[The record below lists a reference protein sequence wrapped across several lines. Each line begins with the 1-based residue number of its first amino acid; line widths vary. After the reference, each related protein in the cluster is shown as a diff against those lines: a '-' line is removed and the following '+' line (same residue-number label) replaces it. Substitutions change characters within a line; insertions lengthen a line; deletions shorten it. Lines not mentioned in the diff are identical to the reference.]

1 MERTIIVSIGDYS
14 MEIPYEDSEDK
25 SEVELYEDAADYIMS
40 MINIEIIWNFLKF
53 LV

>member
-14 MEIPYEDSEDK
+14 MEIPYEDSKDK

-40 MINIEIIWNFLKF
+40 MINIEII
-53 LV
+53 

>member
-25 SEVELYEDAADYIMS
+25 SEVELYEDVADYIMS
-40 MINIEIIWNFLKF
+40 MINIEII
-53 LV
+53 

>member
-40 MINIEIIWNFLKF
+40 MINIEIIL
-53 LV
+53 LVYLL